1 MYPYHVPNRNGLH
14 PKGHLIKVIGEGE
27 LILPPDIA
35 SVNLG
40 VITEMKELIPAQ
52 QQNSAEV
59 TKVIN
64 AIKTL
69 GIPQNSIQTSDY
81 RIDTE
86 YDYEQGKQL
95 FRGYKVTHLLQV
107 KMEEISLV
115 GKVVDTAVQNGANFV
130 SNIQFSLKNKD
141 GYYLQALALALNN
154 ASEKAKTIATTI
166 HVTLNPTPTS
176 VVESGSNVP
185 PIHYQAD
192 ALAKGFSS
200 TPIEPGQLKIKA
212 VISAEFHY
220 HTTV

>member
-1 MYPYHVPNRNGLH
+1 MYPYHVSNRNGLH
-14 PKGHLIKVIGEGE
+14 SKGHLLKVIGEGE
-27 LILPPDIA
+27 LFLPPDIA

-40 VITEMKELIPAQ
+40 VVTESKELIPAQ

-69 GIPQNSIQTSDY
+69 GIPQNLIQTSDY

-107 KMEEISLV
+107 KTEELSLV
-115 GKVVDTAVQNGANFV
+115 GKVVDTAVQNGANYV
-130 SNIQFSLKNKD
+130 SNVQFSLKNKD
-141 GYYLQALALALNN
+141 SYYLHALALALNN

-176 VVESGSNVP
+176 VVESSSSVQ
-185 PIHYQAD
+185 PIHFQAD

-200 TPIEPGQLKIKA
+200 TPIEPGQLKVKA

-220 HTTV
+220 QTTV

>member
-1 MYPYHVPNRNGLH
+1 MYPYPVPTRNGLH

-27 LILPPDIA
+27 LLLSPDSA

-52 QQNSAEV
+52 QQNSAAV

-69 GIPQNSIQTSDY
+69 GIPQNLIQTSDY
-81 RIDTE
+81 RTETE

-107 KMEEISLV
+107 KMEELSLV

-130 SNIQFSLKNKD
+130 SNVQFSLKNKD

-166 HVTLNPTPTS
+166 HATLNPTPAS
-176 VVESGSNVP
+176 VVESGSSVQ

-220 HTTV
+220 QTTV

>member
-1 MYPYHVPNRNGLH
+1 MYPYHVPHRNGLH
-14 PKGHLIKVIGEGE
+14 PKGHLIKVTGEGE
-27 LILPPDIA
+27 LVLPPDSA

-52 QQNSAEV
+52 QQNSVDV

-69 GIPQNSIQTSDY
+69 GIAQNLIQTSDY

-107 KMEEISLV
+107 KIEELSLI
-115 GKVVDTAVQNGANFV
+115 GKVVDTAVQNGANYV
-130 SNIQFSLKNKD
+130 SSVQFSLKNKD

-176 VVESGSNVP
+176 VVESVSSVQ
-185 PIHYQAD
+185 PIHYQAE
-192 ALAKGFSS
+192 ALAKGLSS
-200 TPIEPGQLKIKA
+200 SPIEPGQLKIKA
-212 VISAEFHY
+212 VISAEFQY
-220 HTTV
+220 QTTV

>member
-1 MYPYHVPNRNGLH
+1 MYPYPVPTRNGLH

-27 LILPPDIA
+27 LLLSPDSA
-35 SVNLG
+35 SVTLG

-52 QQNSAEV
+52 QQNSVGV

-64 AIKTL
+64 ALKTL

-95 FRGYKVTHLLQV
+95 FRGYKVTHLLTV
-107 KMEEISLV
+107 RIDDLSLV
-115 GKVVDTAVQNGANFV
+115 GKVVDTAVQNGVNYV
-130 SNIQFSLKNKD
+130 SNIQFTLKNKE
-141 GYYLQALALALNN
+141 GFYLQALSLALNN
-154 ASEKAKTIATTI
+154 ASEKAKTIATTL
-166 HVTLNPTPTS
+166 HVTLNPTPSS
-176 VVESGSNVP
+176 VVESGSTVQ
-185 PIHYQAD
+185 PIHYPAET
-192 ALAKGFSS
+192 LAKGFSS
-200 TPIEPGQLKIKA
+200 TQLEPGQLKVKA